1 MRITIAATPR
11 TKKTSNRVFFVGKR
25 CPKCNRG
32 ELPLIKPSAAFEDF
46 QAIVVPALRKAWGGR
61 PSIAAPCRVAAVIYR
76 EALRGDL
83 VGYLQALADLLQE
96 AGVVAD
102 DKWITSWDGSRM
114 DKSAERPRIELTIEL
129 LPEAQPALFGAPDH
143 VH

>member
-1 MRITIAATPR
+1 VRITIAATPR
-11 TKKTSNRVFFVGKR
+11 TKKTSNRVFFIGER
-25 CPKCNRG
+25 CPACRRG
-32 ELPLIKPSAAFEDF
+32 KLPLIKPSAAFEEF
-46 QAIVVPALRKAWGGR
+46 QAIVVPSLRKAWADR
-61 PSIAAPCRVAAVIYR
+61 AAIDAPCRVSAVIYR

-96 AGVVAD
+96 AGVVTD

-114 DKSAERPRIELTIEL
+114 SKSAEHPRIELTIEL
-129 LPEAQPALFGAPDH
+129 LPSEQPDLFGASDH